1 MDQEIIF
8 TNVLSTD
15 QLDLDNQA
23 IADYCHKLAL
33 ESDGLQISNYGGW
46 HSEFLNPTV
55 SELAPLFDNILERVY
70 ITAKSSGFKP
80 SLGVKLQSSWVN
92 LNRKHDFNLS
102 HRHPGSIFSGVY
114 YIKVPENSGR
124 IVFENPIAE
133 HSLTIGPEVVEEYN
147 HFTSDAWKLQP
158 TEGKLIIFP
167 SWLRHSVEPNLS
179 NDDRISLAFN
189 CTLVHQ

>member
-8 TNVLSTD
+8 ANVLYTD
-15 QLDLDNQA
+15 QLGLDNQP
-23 IADYCHKLAL
+23 IADYCHKLAS

-46 HSEFLNPTV
+46 HSEYLDPTV
-55 SELAPLFDNILERVY
+55 NELAPMFDDILERVY
-70 ITAKSSGFKP
+70 ITAKSLGFKP
-80 SLGVKLQSSWVN
+80 TLGVKLQTSWFN
-92 LNRKHDFNLS
+92 LNRKHDFNVS

-133 HSLTIGPEVVEEYN
+133 HSLTIGDAAVEEYN
-147 HFTSDAWKLQP
+147 YFTADTWKIQP

-179 NDDRISLAFN
+179 EQARISLAFN